1 MSSVMQSATTTM
13 PRGFVVT
20 PRTPCSRLLRA
31 EGARKPRRELSCTAA
46 GGGRVDR
53 RDVLLGLGGAAAAAG
68 LATSRGDGAI
78 AQPIQAP
85 DLQNCHPPADL
96 PATAPNVN
104 CCPAYGPGAGIVD
117 FEPPPATSPLR
128 VRPAAHLVDKEYL
141 AKYEKAV
148 ALMKKL
154 PDDDPRSFAQQ
165 WRVHCAY
172 CDGAYDQVGFPN
184 LELQV
189 HNCWLFLPWHRLYLY
204 FHERILG
211 KLIGDDTFAL
221 PFWNWGSP
229 GGMTLP
235 PIYANES
242 SPLYDE
248 RRNPVHMPPFL
259 MDLDYN
265 GTDTTIPRDQQ
276 IDQNLRIMYR
286 QASTFKPF
294 LDPILAPD
302 LGDCHPPSELP
313 ATAPAVN
320 CCPTYSPGTEII
332 DFRPPSS
339 YSLLRVRP
347 PAHMVDKEYLAKYER
362 AVALMKRLP
371 EDDPRSFAQQWRVHC
386 AYCDGAYDQVGFPN
400 LELQI
405 HNCWLFFPWHR
416 FYLYFHERI
425 LGKLIGDDTFA
436 LPFWNWDAPAGMT
449 LPPIYANRN
458 SPLYDP
464 RRNPAHQPPFPLD
477 LDYDGTDTATPR
489 AQLIDQNL
497 NIMYRQMIS
506 GSKKRELFFGQPYRQ
521 GDMPDPGP
529 GTIESVPH
537 NPVHLWTGDP
547 RQPNNE
553 DMGNFYS
560 AARDP
565 VFFAHHGNVDR
576 MWYIWNRLRR
586 SNTDITDPD
595 WLNANFLFYDEEA
608 RLVRVR
614 VRDCLDTAA
623 LRYTY
628 QDVDLP
634 WLNAK
639 PSMVPGTPAPATG
652 GSMPATLSQTVRVN
666 VTRPRTSRSRREKE
680 EEEEEV
686 LVIDG
691 IEVSDH
697 FRYVKFD
704 VMVNG
709 SSQDGGDSAAAA
721 QRAGSV
727 ALTPHLVRADGTTM
741 GPVRTVARF
750 GISDLMDDIGADGD
764 SSIVVSLVP
773 RSAGEM
779 VTVGGVSIEYMNST
793 SS

>member
-1 MSSVMQSATTTM
+1 MQSATTTT
-13 PRGFVVT
+13 PRGVVVT
-20 PRTPCSRLLRA
+20 PRTPCSRLLHT

-68 LATSRGDGAI
+68 LATPRGDSAI
-78 AQPIQAP
+78 AQPIQVP

-221 PFWNWGSP
+221 PFWNWDSP

-235 PIYANES
+235 PIYANTS

-248 RRNPVHMPPFL
+248 RRNPVHQPPFL

-294 LDPILAPD
+294 LD
-302 LGDCHPPSELP
+302 
-313 ATAPAVN
+313 
-320 CCPTYSPGTEII
+320 
-332 DFRPPSS
+332 
-339 YSLLRVRP
+339 
-347 PAHMVDKEYLAKYER
+347 MVSGAK
-362 AVALMKRLP
+362 KP
-371 EDDPRSFAQQWRVHC
+371 
-386 AYCDGAYDQVGFPN
+386 
-400 LELQI
+400 
-405 HNCWLFFPWHR
+405 
-416 FYLYFHERI
+416 
-425 LGKLIGDDTFA
+425 
-436 LPFWNWDAPAGMT
+436 
-449 LPPIYANRN
+449 
-458 SPLYDP
+458 
-464 RRNPAHQPPFPLD
+464 
-477 LDYDGTDTATPR
+477 
-489 AQLIDQNL
+489 
-497 NIMYRQMIS
+497 
-506 GSKKRELFFGQPYRQ
+506 ELFFGQPYRQ
-521 GDMPDPGP
+521 GDAPDPGP
-529 GTIESVPH
+529 GNLENVPH
-537 NPVHLWTGDP
+537 GTIHLWTGDP
-547 RQPNNE
+547 RQPNGE
-553 DMGNFYS
+553 DMSNFYS

-565 VFFAHHGNVDR
+565 VFFAHHANVDR
-576 MWYIWNRLRR
+576 MWHVWNGLRGG
-586 SNTDITDPD
+586 SGGNANFTDPD
-595 WLNANFLFYDEEA
+595 FLDAAFLFYDEEA
-608 RLVRVR
+608 RLVRAR
-614 VRDCLDTAA
+614 VRDCLDTTA

-639 PSMVPGTPAPATG
+639 PAREAGSPAPATAG
-652 GSMPATLSQTVRVN
+652 ALPATLNQTVRVN
-666 VTRPRTSRSRREKE
+666 VTRPGTSRSRRDKDD
-680 EEEEEV
+680 EEEV

-691 IEVSDH
+691 IEVADH
-697 FRYVKFD
+697 FRFVKFD
-704 VMVNG
+704 VFVNA
-709 SSQDGGDSAAAA
+709 SSQSGDDVGAAAAA
-721 QRAGSV
+721 QCAGSV
-727 ALTPHLVRADGTTM
+727 ALAPHMVRADNKKAG
-741 GPVRTVARF
+741 GSVKTVARF
-750 GISDLMDDIGADGD
+750 GICDLLDDIGADGD
-764 SSIVVSLVP
+764 SSVVVSLVP
-773 RSAGEM
+773 RSAGDM
-779 VTVGGVSIEYMNST
+779 VTVGEVSIVYVK
-793 SS
+793 

>member
-1 MSSVMQSATTTM
+1 MEICNCTAQRCAA
-13 PRGFVVT
+13 PFT
-20 PRTPCSRLLRA
+20 PRRSLQTLRQHNHVLLHA
-31 EGARKPRRELSCTAA
+31 KTTRKPPRYSSCRAT
-46 GGGRVDR
+46 GDDRVDR
-53 RDVLLGLGGAAAAAG
+53 RDVLLGLGGAAAAG
-68 LATSRGDGAI
+68 IATSYRGDGAL
-78 AQPIQAP
+78 AQPIQ
-85 DLQNCHPPADL
+85 
-96 PATAPNVN
+96 
-104 CCPAYGPGAGIVD
+104 
-117 FEPPPATSPLR
+117 
-128 VRPAAHLVDKEYL
+128 
-141 AKYEKAV
+141 
-148 ALMKKL
+148 
-154 PDDDPRSFAQQ
+154 
-165 WRVHCAY
+165 
-172 CDGAYDQVGFPN
+172 
-184 LELQV
+184 
-189 HNCWLFLPWHRLYLY
+189 
-204 FHERILG
+204 
-211 KLIGDDTFAL
+211 
-221 PFWNWGSP
+221 
-229 GGMTLP
+229 
-235 PIYANES
+235 
-242 SPLYDE
+242 
-248 RRNPVHMPPFL
+248 
-259 MDLDYN
+259 
-265 GTDTTIPRDQQ
+265 
-276 IDQNLRIMYR
+276 
-286 QASTFKPF
+286 
-294 LDPILAPD
+294 APD

-339 YSLLRVRP
+339 YSPLRVRP
-347 PAHMVDKEYLAKYER
+347 PAHLVDKEYLAKYER

-371 EDDPRSFAQQWRVHC
+371 DDNPRSFAQQWRVHC

-425 LGKLIGDDTFA
+425 LGKLIGDDKFA

-595 WLNANFLFYDEEA
+595 WLNANFLFYD
-608 RLVRVR
+608 
-614 VRDCLDTAA
+614 D
-623 LRYTY
+623 
-628 QDVDLP
+628 
-634 WLNAK
+634 
-639 PSMVPGTPAPATG
+639 
-652 GSMPATLSQTVRVN
+652 
-666 VTRPRTSRSRREKE
+666 
-680 EEEEEV
+680 
-686 LVIDG
+686 DG
-691 IEVSDH
+691 E
-697 FRYVKFD
+697 R
-704 VMVNG
+704 G
-709 SSQDGGDSAAAA
+709 GGDSAAAA

-750 GISDLMDDIGADGD
+750 GITDLMDDIGADGD
-764 SSIVVSLVP
+764 GSIVVSLVP

-779 VTVGGVSIEYMNST
+779 VTVGGVRIEYVKLLQDKQHAR
-793 SS
+793 